1 MKRRKEGRYTCVRIA
16 ADGRERR
23 LKRHC
28 LLAGSLVLVG
38 LLIAPAAGFGQD
50 DFDYNIN
57 LLIGLGGSVDE
68 SDAGFGNLNFQ
79 LGAAVYVESN
89 TQVAVRLGRMDWGDN
104 DELGELTGPQLTY
117 VTIAGEY
124 RDRRGFFSGALFDSA
139 LFAGLGAYNL
149 QGTELDLEDFDQTA
163 IGLTVGASG
172 DFDISKRFAIRLE
185 GSGHYAGLDDAK
197 FFVMLNFGLAYRF

>member
-1 MKRRKEGRYTCVRIA
+1 
-16 ADGRERR
+16 

-38 LLIAPAAGFGQD
+38 LLVAPAAGFGQD
-50 DFDYNIN
+50 YNYNIN
-57 LLIGLGGSVDE
+57 LLLGLGGSLDE
-68 SDAGFGNLNFQ
+68 DDDAGFGNFDFQ
-79 LGAAVYVESN
+79 LGAAVYVEAS

-104 DELGELTGPQLTY
+104 DLVGDLAAPHLTY
-117 VTIAGEY
+117 VTVAGEY

-149 QGTELDLEDFDQTA
+149 DGTGLDGEDEDQTA

-172 DFDISKRFAIRLE
+172 DFDVSKRFAIRLE
-185 GSGHYAGLDDAK
+185 LSGHYAGLDHAK
-197 FFVMLNFGLAYRF
+197 IFVMLNFGLAYRF

>member
-1 MKRRKEGRYTCVRIA
+1 
-16 ADGRERR
+16 
-23 LKRHC
+23 LKRHR

-38 LLIAPAAGFGQD
+38 LLVAPAAGFGQD

-57 LLIGLGGSVDE
+57 FLIGLGGSIDE
-68 SDAGFGNLNFQ
+68 NDAGFGNFDFQ

-89 TQVAVRLGRMDWGDN
+89 TQVAVRLGLMDWGDT
-104 DELGELTGPQLTY
+104 DELGELTGARLTY
-117 VTIAGEY
+117 VTVAGEY

-139 LFAGLGAYNL
+139 LFAGIGAYNL
-149 QGTELDLEDFDQTA
+149 DGIGLEGENEDQTA

-185 GSGHYAGLDDAK
+185 GSGHYAGLDRAK
-197 FFVMLNFGLAYRF
+197 LFVMLNFGLAYRF